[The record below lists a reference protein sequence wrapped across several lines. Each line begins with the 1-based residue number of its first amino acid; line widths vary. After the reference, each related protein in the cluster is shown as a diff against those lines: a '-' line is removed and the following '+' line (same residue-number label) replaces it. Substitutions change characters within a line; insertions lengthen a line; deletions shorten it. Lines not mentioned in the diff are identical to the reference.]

1 MNVFKKAS
9 LVAAGVALAVSPVA
23 ASAAQSAKGITAA
36 DYAQARTAAQTTNE
50 SDLRG
55 GAGGTII
62 AILAIAAIITAI
74 IIAADGSD
82 DSPTRP

>member
-1 MNVFKKAS
+1 MNFYKKAS

-36 DYAQARTAAQTTNE
+36 DYAQARTAAQTTGEN
-50 SDLRG
+50 DLRG
-55 GAGGTII
+55 GVGGAVI
-62 AILAIAAIITAI
+62 ALLAIAAIIAAI

-82 DSPTRP
+82 NSPTSP